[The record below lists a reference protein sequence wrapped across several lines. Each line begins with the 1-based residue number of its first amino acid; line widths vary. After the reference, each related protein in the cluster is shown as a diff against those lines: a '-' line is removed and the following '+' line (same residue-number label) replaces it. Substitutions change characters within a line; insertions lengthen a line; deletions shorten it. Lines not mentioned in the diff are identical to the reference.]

1 MCKVFPLLRRVKR
14 DTYCILVGDF
24 EVRVRVRRVIRQ
36 KAHVRAKCVRGK
48 TSKCG
53 VRACDGKFVALQH
66 SGFLILL
73 IQVVINNFFFRV
85 CSIIFSS
92 HFWLIC
98 RIGISFKILEV
109 K

>member
-53 VRACDGKFVALQH
+53 VRACDGKFVALQN
-66 SGFLILL
+66 STKRLPKKAPAIGSPKKLQKLIN
-73 IQVVINNFFFRV
+73 IV
-85 CSIIFSS
+85 
-92 HFWLIC
+92 
-98 RIGISFKILEV
+98 
-109 K
+109 

>member
-66 SGFLILL
+66 SANSFGRTNDILVL
-73 IQVVINNFFFRV
+73 GHMGQNVFITFH
-85 CSIIFSS
+85 IFKRQTY
-92 HFWLIC
+92 L
-98 RIGISFKILEV
+98 
-109 K
+109 

>member
-53 VRACDGKFVALQH
+53 VRACDGKFIALQH
-66 SGFLILL
+66 S
-73 IQVVINNFFFRV
+73 VNFHVSNIKQFENHIKV
-85 CSIIFSS
+85 YIT
-92 HFWLIC
+92 HLTW
-98 RIGISFKILEV
+98 
-109 K
+109 

>member
-66 SGFLILL
+66 ST
-73 IQVVINNFFFRV
+73 NNEYIYARYFSLAV
-85 CSIIFSS
+85 SI
-92 HFWLIC
+92 
-98 RIGISFKILEV
+98 
-109 K
+109 

>member
-66 SGFLILL
+66 SAIW
-73 IQVVINNFFFRV
+73 
-85 CSIIFSS
+85 S
-92 HFWLIC
+92 FWLVPLVLNRGKLLC
-98 RIGISFKILEV
+98 RCLVRPTDPVTEH
-109 K
+109 

>member
-66 SGFLILL
+66 S
-73 IQVVINNFFFRV
+73 VYN
-85 CSIIFSS
+85 S
-92 HFWLIC
+92 HFLGKVTSENFYKMLHMKFLPQSALIFC
-98 RIGISFKILEV
+98 LQKV
-109 K
+109 N

>member
-53 VRACDGKFVALQH
+53 VRACDGKFITLQH
-66 SGFLILL
+66 SEVYIENILISLHVSKIQAAIYLILTNS
-73 IQVVINNFFFRV
+73 V
-85 CSIIFSS
+85 
-92 HFWLIC
+92 
-98 RIGISFKILEV
+98 
-109 K
+109 

>member
-53 VRACDGKFVALQH
+53 VRACDGKFIALQH
-66 SGFLILL
+66 SGFYNQMHHENKENKYIPKLGT
-73 IQVVINNFFFRV
+73 RY
-85 CSIIFSS
+85 
-92 HFWLIC
+92 
-98 RIGISFKILEV
+98 
-109 K
+109 

>member
-48 TSKCG
+48 ASKCG

-66 SGFLILL
+66 SGKNCTPDVESDL
-73 IQVVINNFFFRV
+73 
-85 CSIIFSS
+85 C
-92 HFWLIC
+92 
-98 RIGISFKILEV
+98 IGPEV
-109 K
+109 GSCWV

>member
-66 SGFLILL
+66 SERKYKECVALIA
-73 IQVVINNFFFRV
+73 
-85 CSIIFSS
+85 
-92 HFWLIC
+92 
-98 RIGISFKILEV
+98 GK
-109 K
+109 

>member
-66 SGFLILL
+66 SEQNRKSALTRQEGYKTYKTLTLSLL
-73 IQVVINNFFFRV
+73 YNNLL
-85 CSIIFSS
+85 SIAIHCLNF
-92 HFWLIC
+92 
-98 RIGISFKILEV
+98 
-109 K
+109 